1 MSYTRATC
9 PQLQA
14 DGWYYW
20 LFNDGSFQRDV
31 MVRSK
36 HVSRDFGEAI
46 RFGGPEMVYDPN
58 AEEKNLSLYM
68 YSWSP
73 SGALLTLILQESG

>member
-1 MSYTRATC
+1 MSYTRATS

-58 AEEKNLSLYM
+58 EEEKNLSLYM